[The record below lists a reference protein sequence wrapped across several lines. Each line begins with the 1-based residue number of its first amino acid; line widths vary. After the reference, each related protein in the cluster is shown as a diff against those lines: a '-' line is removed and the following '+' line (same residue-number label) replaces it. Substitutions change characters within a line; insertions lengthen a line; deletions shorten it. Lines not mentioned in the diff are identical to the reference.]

1 MIKMLHPRS
10 AELLVARTPALPAHT
25 LDLSAALAEEN
36 LQRRTAHKKLFDSDQ
51 TIFRKTDLPESAS
64 SFVHHQQIMKNLLG
78 DMHPLKDPGDLD
90 KKHKYTRSIKYDKDI
105 SDRMALDEYHFQTMP
120 PIEDFLRPGSPVTPR
135 SLGYEPGHI
144 RSLLK
149 LDTYGP
155 AESVNLQKMRDSGL
169 LPITPN
175 IDRHKL
181 ISPYYDLR
189 PSSTLRPRSSSI
201 NDGTSTVSSTTYDGA
216 FPSLKNFQK
225 LNELKKSK
233 KLSLSTE
240 FIVSREDKRGS
251 TAGNSS
257 KKSAPGDK
265 PGQGLSGTSSS
276 SRRSSPSSKGR
287 KLKGKRYTSVPVVE
301 DVHSVHSKQETL
313 SSYDN
318 FSIPHSAGAGQ
329 LNRTITGKFLP
340 QTFPGM
346 ALTTED
352 RLLGD
357 PFLRRTTWA
366 KSYVNTK
373 KEIREDKR
381 KQKEYEEYIKEQ
393 KEIAEVE
400 RKKIDEFDDYV
411 VLARMTP

>member
-1 MIKMLHPRS
+1 MIIVLTGYVHCFIHDY
-10 AELLVARTPALPAHT
+10 L
-25 LDLSAALAEEN
+25 
-36 LQRRTAHKKLFDSDQ
+36 
-51 TIFRKTDLPESAS
+51 RKNLPESAS

-90 KKHKYTRSIKYDKDI
+90 KTHKYTRSIKYDKDI
-105 SDRMALDEYHFQTMP
+105 SARMALDEYHFQTMP

-155 AESVNLQKMRDSGL
+155 AESLNLQKLRDSGL

-175 IDRHKL
+175 VDRHKL

-201 NDGTSTVSSTTYDGA
+201 NDGSSTVSSTTYDGA
-216 FPSLKNFQK
+216 FPSLKNFLK
-225 LNELKKSK
+225 LNEEKKTK

-240 FIVSREDKRGS
+240 FIVREDKRAS
-251 TAGNSS
+251 TSNSS
-257 KKSAPGDK
+257 KKSSAGDRPG
-265 PGQGLSGTSSS
+265 SRTSSPT
-276 SRRSSPSSKGR
+276 RRSSPSGDKGR
-287 KLKGKRYTSVPVVE
+287 RSKGKRYLPVSVVDE
-301 DVHSVHSKQETL
+301 VHSIHSKQETL

-318 FSIPHSAGAGQ
+318 FSIPHSAGPAQ
-329 LNRTITGKFLP
+329 LSNRTKSGKFLP

-357 PFLRRTTWA
+357 PFLRRTTYA
-366 KSYVNTK
+366 KAYVNTK
-373 KEIREDKR
+373 K
-381 KQKEYEEYIKEQ
+381 
-393 KEIAEVE
+393 VE
-400 RKKIDEFDDYV
+400 
-411 VLARMTP
+411 M